1 MSGGTDNPREPGD
14 PGLST
19 PDASAGVHTLKPGV
33 RITSEPADLPP
44 APVKMETRGVRV
56 YYGEDQALRGVDLAV
71 REHEITAVIG
81 PSGSGKSS
89 LLRCLNRMNDL
100 VPQVRVEGQV
110 LLEGQDIYAPDVD
123 GALIRRRVGMVFQ
136 TPNPFPLTVF
146 ENVAYGPRRHGITD
160 RAQLEG
166 IVEDSL
172 RKAALWDEIVQDNA
186 LRRTALGLSGGQQQ
200 RVCLARVLAVE
211 PEVILMDEPASALD
225 PISAYRIEELM
236 LQLRHSYTIVLV
248 TRNLF
253 QASRVADTTGVLI
266 DGQLIEYGSTPQ
278 IFERPRDKR
287 ADDYVRGRIG

>member
-1 MSGGTDNPREPGD
+1 
-14 PGLST
+14 
-19 PDASAGVHTLKPGV
+19 
-33 RITSEPADLPP
+33 
-44 APVKMETRGVRV
+44 
-56 YYGEDQALRGVDLAV
+56 
-71 REHEITAVIG
+71 
-81 PSGSGKSS
+81 
-89 LLRCLNRMNDL
+89 
-100 VPQVRVEGQV
+100 
-110 LLEGQDIYAPDVD
+110 
-123 GALIRRRVGMVFQ
+123 
-136 TPNPFPLTVF
+136 VF